1 MFWYNWVAGDII
13 ALAFTYGVI
22 LSILKFMEE
31 SAKMELFDLVCFY
44 VLFPLLQIKN
54 TRVYSF
60 LTYVF
65 CFFKIFLGVRMY
77 LGSFVML

>member
-22 LSILKFMEE
+22 LSILKFLEE

-54 TRVYSF
+54 TRVIPCLHVY
-60 LTYVF
+60 
-65 CFFKIFLGVRMY
+65 FFFFFG
-77 LGSFVML
+77 G